1 MRYAP
6 QHKAQTHQRI
16 VKNAAR
22 RFRVLGVNGA
32 GVAQVM
38 QASRLTVGGF
48 YKHFRSKDD
57 LLVEAIGESLCEI
70 RERILSCARQA
81 PPGEAW
87 KEMVSSYLSVEH
99 CEHPE
104 AGCPI
109 AALAPDISRAKPSVR
124 KRIAGVMKEHQD
136 QILAFVPGRNAAEK
150 ERNFILAITAMA
162 GAVSFARTMT
172 DPVAKQRV
180 LDTVRDHLLE
190 SF

>member
-32 GVAQVM
+32 GVARVM

-70 RERILSCARQA
+70 RERMLSSARQA

-109 AALAPDISRAKPSVR
+109 AALAPDLYRAKPSVK

-150 ERNFILAITAMA
+150 ERNFILAITSMA

-172 DPVAKQRV
+172 DPVAKQKV

>member
-32 GVAQVM
+32 GVARVM

-70 RERILSCARQA
+70 RERMLSCARQA

-109 AALAPDISRAKPSVR
+109 AALAPDLYRAKPSVK

-150 ERNFILAITAMA
+150 ERNFILAITSMA

-172 DPVAKQRV
+172 DPVAKQKV

>member
-6 QHKAQTHQRI
+6 QHKAHTRQRI

-22 RFRVLGVNGA
+22 RFRLLGVNGA
-32 GVAQVM
+32 GVARVM

-70 RERILSCARQA
+70 RERMLSCARQA

-124 KRIAGVMKEHQD
+124 KRIAGLMKEHQD

-172 DPVAKQRV
+172 DPVAKQKV

>member
-1 MRYAP
+1 MRYAR
-6 QHKAQTHQRI
+6 QHKAQTHRRI

-22 RFRVLGVNGA
+22 RFRALGVNGA
-32 GVAQVM
+32 GVARVM
-38 QASRLTVGGF
+38 QASGLTVGGF

-70 RERILSCARQA
+70 RERMLSCARQA

-87 KEMVSSYLSVEH
+87 KEMVRSYLSVEH

-109 AALAPDISRAKPSVR
+109 AALAPDISRAEPSAK

-136 QILAFVPGRNAAEK
+136 QILAFVPGRNAVEK
-150 ERNFILAITAMA
+150 ERTVILAITAMV

-172 DPVAKQRV
+172 DPVAKQKV
-180 LDTVRDHLLE
+180 LDTVRDHLLQ

>member
-1 MRYAP
+1 MRYAR
-6 QHKAQTHQRI
+6 QHKVQTHQRI

-22 RFRVLGVNGA
+22 RFRALGVNGA
-32 GVAQVM
+32 GVARVM
-38 QASRLTVGGF
+38 QASGLTVGGF

-57 LLVEAIGESLCEI
+57 LLVEAVGESLCEI
-70 RERILSCARQA
+70 RERMLSCARQA

-87 KEMVSSYLSVEH
+87 KEMVRSYLSVEH

-124 KRIAGVMKEHQD
+124 KRITGVMKEHQD
-136 QILAFVPGRNAAEK
+136 QILALVPGRNAVEK

-172 DPVAKQRV
+172 DPVAKQKV

-190 SF
+190 SS